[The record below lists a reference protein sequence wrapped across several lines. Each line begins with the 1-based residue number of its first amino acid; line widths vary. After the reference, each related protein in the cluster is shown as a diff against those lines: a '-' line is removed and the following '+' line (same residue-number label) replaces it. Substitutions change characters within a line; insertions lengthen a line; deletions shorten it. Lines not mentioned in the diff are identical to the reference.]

1 MGTGSDIDTGT
12 PHSFCC
18 ILSVLL
24 LHLLALFAA
33 PPHSSRCTLS
43 LILLAPS
50 HSSCWYPLIHPAGTL
65 SLILLHPFILV
76 HPLTHSAGILQP
88 GVLLVEEA
96 GELLEA
102 HVLTSVHAETQ
113 QLIMIGDHKQLRP
126 KVDSYRPS
134 AESGQGLNLNV
145 RRGVGGPPASRV
157 SEAAAC

>member
-1 MGTGSDIDTGT
+1 MHPVTHPAG
-12 PHSFCC
+12 
-18 ILSVLL
+18 
-24 LHLLALFAA
+24 
-33 PPHSSRCTLS
+33 TLS

-50 HSSCWYPLIHPAGTL
+50 HSFCWHPLTHSAFTLSLILLVPSHSSCWHPLTHSAGTL

-145 RRGVGGPPASRV
+145 RRGVGGD
-157 SEAAAC
+157 